1 MLKSSYKLRIK
12 CSNQNDFPLKKKSSK
27 GEATNDSEAVKGKKF
42 PIFRFLGHSGT
53 FSVLV
58 LQQERVGYGIEN

>member
-1 MLKSSYKLRIK
+1 MTLHLRKSS
-12 CSNQNDFPLKKKSSK
+12 N
-27 GEATNDSEAVKGKKF
+27 GEATNDSEAVKGKF
-42 PIFRFLGHSGT
+42 FLFFRFLGHSGT